1 MEVALEK
8 YHWEGNIKTF
18 VGGKNINEAVISE
31 RVAGKLKKIESN
43 EKSSRLW
50 KEMFWQKSIFNFFDS
65 SRNI

>member
-31 RVAGKLKKIESN
+31 RVAGKLKKNRI
-43 EKSSRLW
+43 KW
-50 KEMFWQKSIFNFFDS
+50 KRQ
-65 SRNI
+65 